1 MWMQQLQKRL
11 QLITI
16 MHPPHKKNVFPPVA
30 NPIEQGCQSEREDK
44 LSAMYDLKDLL
55 LKYH

>member
-1 MWMQQLQKRL
+1 MQHLQKRL